1 MHEMIE
7 YRLRA
12 RRGTWFA
19 ALMTGVLLQGC
30 SREPV
35 PVASRAR
42 VYSADVTGKAKACEV
57 AKVAPADGQTVE
69 TIMKLDDSRGWCGL
83 PLRQSD
89 AKPFDAGLLVERPA
103 HGSVVIHQVGDD
115 TRVDY
120 TPDRG
125 FTGSDSFVVK
135 MLPGNAVVRISVN
148 VVPAT
153 PGA

>member
-1 MHEMIE
+1 MDEMTE
-7 YRLRA
+7 HRLSA
-12 RRGTWFA
+12 RRVAWIAT
-19 ALMTGVLLQGC
+19 LTTGALLQAC
-30 SREPV
+30 THEPA
-35 PVASRAR
+35 PAASGAR
-42 VYSADVTGKAKACEV
+42 VYAADVTGKAKTCEV
-57 AKVAPADGQTVE
+57 AKVNPAEGQTVE
-69 TIMKLDDSRGWCGL
+69 TVMKLDDSRGWCGL
-83 PLRQSD
+83 PLRQPD
-89 AKPFDAGLLVERPA
+89 AKPYDAGLLLERPA

-135 MLPGNAVVRISVN
+135 MIPGNAMVRISVS